1 MSAALGDLLGS
12 GRALVADAADLVAA
26 EAHVALQM
34 LTGMVISAV
43 CAAVLG
49 VLAVVALLAAIAA
62 GLIERGV
69 PAGAASVAVAI
80 VCALLA
86 AGFGLRLRA
95 LAKRALF
102 SRSREQLRGA
112 R

>member
-1 MSAALGDLLGS
+1 MTGALGDLLGS

-49 VLAVVALLAAIAA
+49 VLAAVALLAAIAA
-62 GLIERGV
+62 GLIEHGV
-69 PAGAASVAVAI
+69 PAAAATVAVAI
-80 VCALLA
+80 VCALIA

-102 SRSREQLRGA
+102 SRSREQLRGGD
-112 R
+112 